1 MKNKIIALCWFVG
14 LGVLSAAVAFF
25 EQQRNSTAYYVL
37 CSVIGYYLATGGI
50 LLRIFCKKQT
60 LLLKIVL
67 GLFIA
72 LTFLGSTFMLIAL
85 LTVTKW
91 KIKPWNTTNAKN
103 SFTASLC
110 GSPRGR
116 VRCSDWRGWIWL
128 LRWFHFLYFAYFKL
142 SAGATLGEDLYRQA

>member
-67 GLFIA
+67 ALFIA
-72 LTFLGSTFMLIAL
+72 LTFIGSTFMLIA
-85 LTVTKW
+85 
-91 KIKPWNTTNAKN
+91 
-103 SFTASLC
+103 
-110 GSPRGR
+110 
-116 VRCSDWRGWIWL
+116 
-128 LRWFHFLYFAYFKL
+128 
-142 SAGATLGEDLYRQA
+142 